1 MRKDNKI
8 WGVVLLFMTV
18 MAQAQT
24 GETDAANYFS
34 NQSFGWATCS
44 DVNGKSYIVD
54 GGSRV
59 ENPKTIVLYCS
70 GEDDRSVITNAIAN
84 NDIIIL
90 DGSKGDFVISKSISI
105 YNLSNKTI
113 VGRNNARICTKWY
126 ITPELKQILEDANL
140 GQYSS
145 SSGTGGTLSNGRE
158 VDEEREWHTR
168 QTIIDYSG
176 DATEAYR
183 NSGIFQMNTTNENII
198 IRNLKLVGPGSV
210 DVGGY
215 DLVSNYG
222 ATHVWIDHCEFI
234 DGMDG
239 NLDSGKREGSEQFV
253 TYSWNI
259 FRYTDRSYSHPYSNG
274 TGWNKGYLQ
283 YVTYAYNIWGAGCKN
298 RLPQADWVYM
308 HLVNN
313 YYNCVGNS
321 VAIAIN
327 ANSHA
332 LIEGNYAD
340 SGVNNPFKAGNY
352 SDLYYL
358 ARNNYGF
365 GNNNNKSNTSIS
377 LEVPYEYSV
386 IPVENLPTVLQG
398 THGAGATI
406 DDLIDEF
413 LNPDK
418 ILTAPS
424 AYYSRRMVESQGKA
438 WSADKSWDY
447 VSGLVTKSLL
457 KCTTQYPE
465 DEWSQ
470 TAYDWCK
477 YYADAALNEDG
488 SFRNFKKGNIDNIAS
503 GKVFF
508 ELYHHE
514 LAKDTD
520 EGRANAAKYKT
531 AVDYLYN
538 YLRNDYS
545 RIQLEDGQGGFYHKD
560 IYPNQMWL
568 DGLYMG
574 AAFYAEYLANFAPED
589 MEGWSDVANQFMTIH
604 RHTYD
609 PEKKL
614 NYHGWSADPEDENS
628 FWANDD
634 GAFKGCSSEFWG
646 RGMGWYFAALTDV
659 LDLMPIEHPNYS
671 DLKNILSQVAEGL
684 KQWQDETSGVWYQL
698 LQYDDTFVG
707 ECGKSNYLEA
717 SASCMF
723 TYSYLKALRLG
734 LIDESYR
741 IVAEKAYRGVLNTFI
756 SENSDETLNINFS
769 CKSAG
774 LGPKKSP
781 QRDGS
786 ASYYLC
792 GSDVTVVSNEG
803 KSIGPFIMASLEWE
817 LLNPETNE
825 QPDEPEAP
833 IEVTGITLNETS
845 IELAEWETFALQATV
860 EPENVTE
867 KIVTWST
874 SDATIAT
881 VDEDGVVTAISAGE
895 ATITATV
902 AEFMATCIVKVK
914 AVLFPEYKIFTENR
928 ILLTTV
934 ENIQALKDEN
944 WIRGGES
951 FSSKAGT
958 IDPLTGETV
967 DKYSGG
973 GIMLKKGNDKKMFE
987 TYVTG
992 VSSVTA
998 YACTAGGTD
1007 RTLIVSATSTN
1018 GESISAKGVSSNY
1031 KSVDV
1036 TLALDETQNYQIQYI
1051 GTLAENEESGADMV
1065 LHGVRFTVPEEES
1078 FISNVNKDENFRV
1091 DVYSLQGVLLKR
1103 QIMPQDLEPILPSG
1117 VYLIGG
1123 RKLFVK

>member
-1 MRKDNKI
+1 MRKYNKI
-8 WGVVLLFMTV
+8 LGTTLLFIAMT
-18 MAQAQT
+18 AQAQT
-24 GETDAANYFS
+24 EATDAAAYFT
-34 NQSFGWATCS
+34 NQPFGWATCS
-44 DVNGKSYIVD
+44 DVNGKAYVVD
-54 GGSRV
+54 GGNRV
-59 ENPKTIVLYCS
+59 ENPKTTILYSS
-70 GEDDRSVITNAIAN
+70 GNDDRNAIINAITN

-90 DGSKGDFVISKSISI
+90 DGSKGDFVISKSMSI

-113 VGRNNARICTKWY
+113 VGRNNARICTEWY
-126 ITPELKQILEDANL
+126 ITPDLKKVLEDANL

-145 SSGTGGTLSNGRE
+145 SSGTGGTLSNGRK
-158 VDEEREWHTR
+158 VDEERELHTR
-168 QTIIDYSG
+168 QTIINYSG

-183 NSGIFQMNTTNENII
+183 NSGIFSMNSTNENII

-239 NLDSGKREGSEQFV
+239 NLDSGKREGGEQFV

-274 TGWNKGYLQ
+274 TGWNQGYLQ

-308 HLVNN
+308 HLANN

-332 LIEGNYAD
+332 LIEGNYAA
-340 SGVNNPFKAGNY
+340 SGVKNPFKPGSY

-365 GNNNNKSNTSIS
+365 GSYNNKSNTSIS
-377 LEVPYEYSV
+377 LEVPYEYPLISV
-386 IPVENLPTVLQG
+386 DNVPTILQG
-398 THGAGATI
+398 THGAGASI
-406 DDLIDEF
+406 DDMIDEF

-424 AYYSRRMVESQGKA
+424 TYYSRRMAESQGKA

-465 DEWSQ
+465 DEWSL

-488 SFRNFKKGNIDNIAS
+488 SFKNFKKGNIDNIAS

-508 ELYHHE
+508 ELYHRE
-514 LAKDTD
+514 LAKDTE
-520 EGRANAAKYKT
+520 EGRANAAKYKA

-538 YLRNDYS
+538 YLRNEYS
-545 RIQLEDGQGGFYHKD
+545 RIQLEDGKDCFFHKD

-589 MEGWSDVANQFMTIH
+589 MDGWSDIANQFITIH
-604 RHTYD
+604 RHTYN

-628 FWANDD
+628 FWANDE
-634 GAFKGCSSEFWG
+634 GEFKGCSSEFWG

-659 LDLMPIEHPNYS
+659 LELMPTEHSNYS
-671 DLKNILSQVAEGL
+671 DLKAILSQVAEGL

-741 IVAEKAYRGVLNTFI
+741 TVAEKAYQGVLNTFI

-817 LLNPETNE
+817 LVNPKTEE
-825 QPDEPEAP
+825 QPDEPDTP
-833 IEVTGITLNETS
+833 VEVTGITLNKTA
-845 IELAEWETFALQATV
+845 IELAEWETIALQATV
-860 EPENVTE
+860 VPENATE
-867 KIVTWST
+867 KTVTWSS
-874 SDATIAT
+874 SDASVAT
-881 VDEDGVVTAISAGE
+881 VDADGIVTAVAAGE
-895 ATITATV
+895 AIITATV
-902 AEFMATCIVKVK
+902 AEFTATCVVTVEAI
-914 AVLFPEYKIFTENR
+914 LSPEYKNFTEEL

-944 WIRGGES
+944 WTRGGETS
-951 FSSKAGT
+951 TTKSGT
-958 IDPLTGETV
+958 INPETGENV
-967 DKYSGG
+967 KYTGG
-973 GIMLKKGNDKKMFE
+973 GIMLKKGNDKKKFE

-998 YACTAGGTD
+998 YACTAGSTD
-1007 RTLIVSATSTN
+1007 RTLIVTATSTT
-1018 GESISAKGVSSNY
+1018 GEVLTAKATSADYTSVQVS
-1031 KSVDV
+1031 
-1036 TLALDETQNYQIQYI
+1036 LDLDDSQSYRIQYI
-1051 GTLAENEESGADMV
+1051 GTLADNEESGADMV
-1065 LHGVRFTVPEEES
+1065 LHGVRFSIPEEGNS
-1078 FISNVNKDENFRV
+1078 ISETTLNSNSRV

-1103 QIMPQDLEPILPSG
+1103 QVAFQELRQSLPKG
-1117 VYLIGG
+1117 IYLING
-1123 RKLFVK
+1123 RKLFVKE